1 MPIGKEIISPC
12 GQKSESPRSCSFL
25 GFLLILLQ
33 WIRNHQVRVVLLAA
47 IYPFANIV
55 GNYACRTGD
64 KKRDYNIHAVH
75 LLPLSGI
82 GWTTQVL
89 YHRTMR
95 TERLDLKHIL
105 GWGYNI
111 NMPGWSNK
119 VRNHP
124 KENKKAF
131 AEQYS
136 MFFVTHLQ
144 HTKR

>member
-33 WIRNHQVRVVLLAA
+33 WIRNHQVRVVLLAV
-47 IYPFANIV
+47 IQPFANIV

-105 GWGYNI
+105 GWGI
-111 NMPGWSNK
+111 STCRGGRIRCGSI
-119 VRNHP
+119 R
-124 KENKKAF
+124 KKIKRL
-131 AEQYS
+131 
-136 MFFVTHLQ
+136 LQ
-144 HTKR
+144 NSIVCFS